1 MNTIYRKDR
10 RMIRATTEYHLWSE
24 VPYESQ
30 LRIIRALATV
40 AIDCDNLQATYIY
53 VDSKK
58 YNIDSIRD
66 CVSKEIDVY
75 EGKD

>member
-1 MNTIYRKDR
+1 
-10 RMIRATTEYHLWSE
+10 MIRATTEYHLWSE

-53 VDSKK
+53 LQHDNKK

-66 CVSKEIDVY
+66 CVDKELDAY